1 MTLPNRF
8 NYKSGS
14 MRRHRGQQEEEN
26 AEAVCSDEL
35 SLKDP
40 EDKED
45 DTAAIDFQ
53 LHQILSFVLDE
64 EEELEENGVCL
75 PTMELQVA
83 AQVARD
89 HLLQEQS
96 HSEFDALDRSLIW
109 SFTHCNLLPEDAE
122 LISLESLK
130 QTYKTDKDGAKSPN
144 ETSQSLSDDSSVRSM
159 LSDALKSQPNLV
171 GSMERY
177 QQQYEGEAFNK
188 FEQVLHMINDQSIT
202 LRYRHA
208 IRDLHQLA
216 RAVSLRHTSSTA
228 SSSWDDNSSIAMGIL
243 EGNVWSSASANAPG
257 SPLMDCSRGCKK
269 RTNLSKTA
277 KEVLQQWFEDHL
289 HHPYPTEDEKDM
301 LGMQGGITIEQ
312 VNNWFINT
320 RGRKWKPMLMRLV
333 AQKEA
338 GIECKLLDQMRERLE
353 EPYRRSPS

>member
-1 MTLPNRF
+1 MTLPNRI

-14 MRRHRGQQEEEN
+14 MRRDRSQREDDN
-26 AEAVCSDEL
+26 AEDVCSDDMSL
-35 SLKDP
+35 SGP
-40 EDKED
+40 VEKED
-45 DTAAIDFQ
+45 DDTEIDFQ

-64 EEELEENGVCL
+64 EEDLEESGGCL
-75 PTMELQVA
+75 PTMELQAA
-83 AQVARD
+83 AQEARD
-89 HLLQEQS
+89 DVIHEQAHGDFNS
-96 HSEFDALDRSLIW
+96 LDRSLIW
-109 SFTHCNLLPEDAE
+109 SFSHCNLLAE
-122 LISLESLK
+122 EPDLISLEALK
-130 QTYKTDKDGAKSPN
+130 QTFKAEKDGADSPN
-144 ETSQSLSDDSSVRSM
+144 ETSQSLSDDSSARSM
-159 LSDALKSQPNLV
+159 LSDALKSQPGLV

-188 FEQVLHMINDQSIT
+188 FEQVLHMINDQSVT

-216 RAVSLRHTSSTA
+216 RAVSLRHTDSTGSPWDDL
-228 SSSWDDNSSIAMGIL
+228 SSSALGIL
-243 EGNVWSSASANAPG
+243 EGHAWSSASANAPT
-257 SPLMDCSRGCKK
+257 SPSMDCGRGCKK

-277 KEVLQQWFEDHL
+277 KQVLQQWFEEHL
-289 HHPYPTEDEKDM
+289 HHPYPTEEEKDM
-301 LGMQGGITIEQ
+301 LAMQGGITIEQ

-338 GIECKLLDQMRERLE
+338 GVECKLLDQMRERLE